1 MPKLKLEPKT
11 SLRSKPKVEAN
22 GIYGILTAEDRT
34 TATAVALRSNQTL
47 ADWISSMAL
56 TRLFSREYRPAMS
69 KSDHTTNR
77 CWE

>member
-1 MPKLKLEPKT
+1 VPKLKLEPKT

-22 GIYGILTAEDRT
+22 GTYVILTAEDRT
-34 TATAVALRSNQTL
+34 NATAAARRSNPTL

-69 KSDHTTNR
+69 KFDHTANR
-77 CWE
+77 C